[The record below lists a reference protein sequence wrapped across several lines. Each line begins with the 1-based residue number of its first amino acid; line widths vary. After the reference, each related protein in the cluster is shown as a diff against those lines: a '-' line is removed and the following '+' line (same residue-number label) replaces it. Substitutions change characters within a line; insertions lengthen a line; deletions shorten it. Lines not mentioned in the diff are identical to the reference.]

1 MNVDLQPVLA
11 LLTAI
16 SVLWAIRAHFKA
28 YQREDSSRVAETV
41 LATER
46 IAALNIR
53 CDSLVSRVS
62 ELEKS
67 SHEMCAFR
75 TQMISATEDIKTIK
89 QNLNEM
95 MKLLIER

>member
-1 MNVDLQPVLA
+1 MNVELQSILA
-11 LLTAI
+11 ILTAV

-53 CDSLVSRVS
+53 CDSLALRVS
-62 ELEKS
+62 ELEKN

-75 TQMISATEDIKTIK
+75 TQMISAIEDIKTIK
-89 QNLNEM
+89 QDLNEM

>member
-1 MNVDLQPVLA
+1 MNVELQSILA
-11 LLTAI
+11 ILTAV

-53 CDSLVSRVS
+53 CDSLALRVS

-67 SHEMCAFR
+67 IREMCAFR
-75 TQMISATEDIKTIK
+75 TQIVSVTEDIKTIK
-89 QNLNEM
+89 QDLNEM